1 MKNLVFLIL
10 LIALPVFSFGQVKS
24 DSVSEKLKLSAV
36 GFPVKPFTDTLFFI
50 YTKVGSFSAS
60 DRAKAIT
67 EKIQRLYDDY
77 EFQPDS
83 LTINKTE
90 TNVEIVYH
98 DLVVMSINEADALPF
113 TKSRQEL
120 AVEYKDKISK
130 SIADARKENSI
141 LNIAIH
147 IGTIVLILASLFV
160 VISLN
165 NKLFKKLNEK
175 IATSN
180 ERLLTGIRFNGYP
193 LLSRKRQLHLIQ
205 GLLNVM
211 KYLVVVVVFYLAI
224 PLLFSVFPWT
234 RGFAEILLGWIVT
247 PLKHILDSL
256 VGYVPNFF
264 TIVVIAIVTHYAI
277 KLLKFIADEI
287 ESGAITLPGFYPD
300 WANTT
305 FNVVRFLLYAFSF
318 TVIFRYLPGSDS
330 PIFRGVSVFLG
341 VLFSFGSTSATANT
355 IAGLVIT
362 YMRPFKIGDRVKIG
376 EFSGDVI
383 EKSLLVTRIRTIK
396 NEEISIPNAEILS
409 HHTINYTTA
418 SHDLG
423 LILHADVTIGYDVHW
438 KQVHQLLIEA
448 ALLTNEIVK
457 EERRRPYVFQ
467 TSLDDFYVRYQINAY
482 TNQSHKMASIYS
494 ELYQNILDKFHGAG
508 IEMVSPHYQVEREVI
523 KTTIP
528 ELVKQG

>member
-1 MKNLVFLIL
+1 M
-10 LIALPVFSFGQVKS
+10 
-24 DSVSEKLKLSAV
+24 KLKV
-36 GFPVKPFTDTLFFI
+36 
-50 YTKVGSFSAS
+50 
-60 DRAKAIT
+60 
-67 EKIQRLYDDY
+67 
-77 EFQPDS
+77 
-83 LTINKTE
+83 
-90 TNVEIVYH
+90 
-98 DLVVMSINEADALPF
+98 
-113 TKSRQEL
+113 
-120 AVEYKDKISK
+120 
-130 SIADARKENSI
+130 
-141 LNIAIH
+141 
-147 IGTIVLILASLFV
+147 
-160 VISLN
+160 
-165 NKLFKKLNEK
+165 
-175 IATSN
+175 
-180 ERLLTGIRFNGYP
+180 
-193 LLSRKRQLHLIQ
+193 
-205 GLLNVM
+205 
-211 KYLVVVVVFYLAI
+211 
-224 PLLFSVFPWT
+224 
-234 RGFAEILLGWIVT
+234 
-247 PLKHILDSL
+247 
-256 VGYVPNFF
+256 
-264 TIVVIAIVTHYAI
+264 
-277 KLLKFIADEI
+277 
-287 ESGAITLPGFYPD
+287 GAITLPGFYPD

-457 EERRRPYVFQ
+457 EERRKPYVFQ